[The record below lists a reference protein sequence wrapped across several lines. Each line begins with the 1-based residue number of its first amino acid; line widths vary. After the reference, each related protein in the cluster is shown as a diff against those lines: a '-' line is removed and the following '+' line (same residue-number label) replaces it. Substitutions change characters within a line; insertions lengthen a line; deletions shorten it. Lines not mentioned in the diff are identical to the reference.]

1 MISKEILEIV
11 IPITQIL
18 ILMTLIM
25 YVIKTWRTSS
35 ATQAAAEVFALSLQ
49 VMKEA
54 RDLEIAPYVV
64 VYFDIAYEEK
74 IIYLV
79 VKNIGKSTARDIK
92 IQFKPKLIGNSG
104 EDVSEIPII
113 KNGIASLS
121 PNHEIRTFVDSTT
134 AFFLDR
140 NDQPLSYEVKISFYG
155 GLKDTQRVAE
165 QVLDLT
171 ADKKLT
177 KIARSGG
184 HDLSNEVEKISRNIE
199 RIGKELSVLNDN
211 LAGGAQLRSTIA
223 PASLQIG
230 DDSWQN
236 VVTKRLL
243 EFKNLWSSLYGG
255 KREKLLQPFLGK
267 IKNRLSHI
275 TDQLLVT
282 ISMSPSDADEEL
294 KNQVLDIV
302 AKMADLNSLRVYLDD
317 ARTVSAFNASGDKI
331 LSIIE
336 ELVVKIK
343 TNTQAS

>member
-18 ILMTLIM
+18 ILAILII
-25 YVIKTWRTSS
+25 YVIKTWRISS

-54 RDLEIAPYVV
+54 RDQEIAPYVV

-79 VKNIGKSTARDIK
+79 VKNIGKSTARDIR
-92 IQFKPKLIGNSG
+92 IQFRPKLIGNSG
-104 EDVSEIPII
+104 EDISEFPII

-121 PNHEIRTFVDSTT
+121 PNHEIKTFVDSTT
-134 AFFLDR
+134 AFFFER
-140 NDQPLSYEVKISFYG
+140 NDQPLTYEVKISFYG
-155 GLKDTQRVAE
+155 GLKDTQRVTE

-171 ADKKLT
+171 ADKRLSNIT
-177 KIARSGG
+177 QRSG
-184 HDLSNEVEKISRNIE
+184 HDLINEVEKISQNIE
-199 RIGKELSVLNDN
+199 RISKELSVLNDN
-211 LAGGAQLRSTIA
+211 LAGGVQLRNAIT
-223 PASLQIG
+223 PASLQTG

-236 VVTKRLL
+236 VVVTRLL
-243 EFKNLWSSLYGG
+243 EFNNLWSSLYGG

-267 IKNRLSHI
+267 IKNRLSYI

-282 ISMSPSDADEEL
+282 TSLSPPDADEEL

-302 AKMADLNSLRVYLDD
+302 AKMADLNSIRVYLDD
-317 ARTVSAFNASGDKI
+317 AKTVSAFNVSGDKI
-331 LSIIE
+331 LSMIE
-336 ELVVKIK
+336 ELVGKIK
-343 TNTQAS
+343 TNTQSS

>member
-18 ILMTLIM
+18 ILVILIM
-25 YVIKTWRTSS
+25 YVIKTWRISS

-54 RDLEIAPYVV
+54 RDQEIAPYVV
-64 VYFDIAYEEK
+64 VYFDSVYEEK

-79 VKNIGKSTARDIK
+79 VKNIGKSTAKDVR
-92 IQFKPKLIGNSG
+92 IQFRPKLIGNSG
-104 EDVSEIPII
+104 EDMSELPIL
-113 KNGIASLS
+113 KNGVASLS
-121 PNHEIRTFVDSTT
+121 PNHEIRMFVDSTT
-134 AFFLDR
+134 AFFLER
-140 NDQPLSYEVKISFYG
+140 GELPLTYEVKISFYG
-155 GLKDTQRVAE
+155 GLKDTQRVTE

-171 ADKKLT
+171 ADKRF
-177 KIARSGG
+177 INSAQRGG
-184 HDLSNEVEKISRNIE
+184 HDLINEVEKISRNIE
-199 RIGKELSVLNDN
+199 RISKELSVLNDH
-211 LAGGAQLRSTIA
+211 LAGGVQLRNAITPS
-223 PASLQIG
+223 SLQTG

-236 VVTKRLL
+236 IVATRLL
-243 EFKNLWSSLYGG
+243 EFNHLWSSLYGG

-282 ISMSPSDADEEL
+282 TSLSPLDADEEL

-302 AKMADLNSLRVYLDD
+302 ARMADLNSIRVYLDD
-317 ARTVSAFNASGDKI
+317 EKTVSAFNTRGNKI

-336 ELVVKIK
+336 ELVGKIK
-343 TNTQAS
+343 TNTQPS